1 MLVFILLRFQQ
12 AYETLQA
19 RHGFFDHEVAS
30 EIARE
35 LQIEIKVETLITRA
49 FFPRYHRL
57 RKPLVSRES
66 YYRSSSANSKV
77 KTALF
82 YDSERSDW
90 KVTCHKTHLNLF
102 TNREKSAFYNIWDPP
117 SPKSYFFT

>member
-35 LQIEIKVETLITRA
+35 L
-49 FFPRYHRL
+49 H
-57 RKPLVSRES
+57 
-66 YYRSSSANSKV
+66 
-77 KTALF
+77 ALF
-82 YDSERSDW
+82 FRGITARGNLRYPGNHTTGFRRQTQKSKLPYFTIAKEVIE
-90 KVTCHKTHLNLF
+90 KKLVT
-102 TNREKSAFYNIWDPP
+102 KS
-117 SPKSYFFT
+117 T

>member
-1 MLVFILLRFQQ
+1 MLVFILLRFHQ

-49 FFPRYHRL
+49 FFPRYHRS
-57 RKPLVSRES
+57 RKPPVSRES
-66 YYRSSSANSKV
+66 YYRISSANSKV

-82 YDSERSDW
+82 YDSKRSD
-90 KVTCHKTHLNLF
+90 
-102 TNREKSAFYNIWDPP
+102 
-117 SPKSYFFT
+117 

>member
-49 FFPRYHRL
+49 FFPRYHPARGNL
-57 RKPLVSRES
+57 RYPGNHTTGFRRQTQKSKLPYFTIAKEVIEKKLVTKP
-66 YYRSSSANSKV
+66 
-77 KTALF
+77 T
-82 YDSERSDW
+82 
-90 KVTCHKTHLNLF
+90 
-102 TNREKSAFYNIWDPP
+102 
-117 SPKSYFFT
+117 